1 MYQRYST
8 ADVPRNHEFGFWREV
23 ISNAYFHLQ
32 LNFRDTNTF
41 CGTLESW
48 DLGLVSLSRLHC
60 NALHYQRL
68 RQHCQ
73 VKAPELLVTVPQR
86 SAVEFTQMGR
96 NTQCSPGQFLLEHSD
111 EPYEFSHAEHN
122 DMWVLKLP
130 DAALKARVGNT
141 DRFCAQHFDTTAG
154 MGKLFS
160 DYLQLITKHCDTGQ
174 SPEALS
180 LMGMQLVELLGLTL
194 KEAPSVLQSSLSVV
208 RAAHLARIEA
218 YVRRHLADDRLDP
231 ESIASENS
239 ISLRYLH
246 DLFKDTGQTVAQ
258 WVRDLRLQTAYE
270 QLTRACTAQSIAQ
283 IAYACGFSDQ
293 TQFSHAFKRR
303 YGASPREVLRRSTSG
318 TDQ

>member
-1 MYQRYST
+1 MYQCFST

-32 LNFRDTNTF
+32 LNFRDANTF
-41 CGTLESW
+41 SGTLQSW

-60 NALHYQRL
+60 NALQYQRL

-86 SAVEFTQMGR
+86 SAVDFTQMGR
-96 NTQCSPGQFLLEHSD
+96 NTHCAPGQFLLEHSD

-130 DAALKARVGNT
+130 EAALKARVGNT
-141 DRFCAQHFDTTAG
+141 DRFCAQRFDTTTG

-160 DYLQLITKHCDTGQ
+160 DYLQLITRHCDTGQ
-174 SPEALS
+174 SPDAHS
-180 LMGMQLVELLGLTL
+180 LMGMQLVELLGLAL
-194 KEAPSVLQSSLSVV
+194 KETPSVLQSTLSVV

-231 ESIASENS
+231 ETIANENS
-239 ISLRYLH
+239 VSLRYLH

-258 WVRDLRLQTAYE
+258 WVRDLRLQFAYE
-270 QLTRACTAQSIAQ
+270 QLTRASATLSIAQ

-303 YGASPREVLRRSTSG
+303 YGASPRETMRQSVASTQS
-318 TDQ
+318 